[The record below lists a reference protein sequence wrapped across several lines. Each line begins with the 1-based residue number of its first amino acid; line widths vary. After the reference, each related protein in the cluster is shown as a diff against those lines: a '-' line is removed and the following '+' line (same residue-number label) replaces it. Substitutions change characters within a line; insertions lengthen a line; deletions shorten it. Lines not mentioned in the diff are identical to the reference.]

1 MKDTIIKLIQQGLTF
16 GGGFLT
22 SSGLATSS
30 EIATGAG
37 AAATLIGVIWTIVA
51 RKKAGE
57 GVLADSSTPPASPD
71 SPSA

>member
-16 GGGFLT
+16 GGSFLT

-57 GVLADSSTPPASPD
+57 KVETTTTTT
-71 SPSA
+71 